1 MTECNIKSENIR
13 LLGRLDATQT
23 PICLDWTGSGFEV
36 LFKGEELWVE
46 LEAPVRK
53 PDMWVLATVDGHP
66 ITRFPVQEGRHW
78 YPLVLG
84 MSADNTRKVT
94 LMKETQAMPTA
105 PKATVMVH
113 GLRYEGELL
122 PLPEPALRIEFI
134 GDSLTSG
141 EGALAPKDNDEW
153 ISLWFTACGNYSHYA
168 CKALNAER
176 RVLSQSGYGV
186 SWDWE
191 MKPEGNMSEGYR
203 KIAGVMKGEAAE
215 KRGCQKDYDFSS
227 WPADVVCVR
236 LLTNDIGATLS
247 QHKEAELAETITDNC
262 VRFLHAIREC
272 NPTAKIVWILPDSQR
287 LPHIAI
293 NAVNRCVAEGLG
305 EISFFVMPD
314 YTDQDMGARQHPN
327 AAYNERVGL
336 MLADYLRSLTSH
348 C

>member
-1 MTECNIKSENIR
+1 MVQCSIKSGNIR
-13 LLGRLDATQT
+13 LLGRMDLSQD
-23 PICLDWTGSGFEV
+23 PVCLDWTGSGFEV
-36 LFKGEELWVE
+36 MLKGEELWVE

-66 ITRFPVQEGRHW
+66 ITRFPVQEGRRW

-94 LMKETQAMPTA
+94 LMKETQAMPAA
-105 PKATVMVH
+105 PEATVMVH

-122 PLPEPALRIEFI
+122 PLPEPTLRIEFI

-227 WPADVVCVR
+227 WQADVVCIR
-236 LLTNDIGATLS
+236 LLTNDIGAIVSKGKVEERRT
-247 QHKEAELAETITDNC
+247 ELTDNC
-262 VRFLHAIREC
+262 AAFIRTIREC
-272 NPTAKIVWILPDSQR
+272 NPKAKIVWILPDSQR
-287 LPHIAI
+287 LPRIAVD
-293 NAVNRCVAEGLG
+293 AVNRCMAEGIG
-305 EISFFVMPD
+305 EVSCLVLPD
-314 YTDQDMGARQHPN
+314 YTQADMGARQHPN
-327 AAYNERVGL
+327 AAYNQRIGL
-336 MLADYLRSLTSH
+336 ILADYLRALTG